1 VTDYCINLIKSQKL
15 RIRGHNSHGK
25 LSIIKNS
32 SHDKLARQEKTWI
45 SSHGNFTRKGG
56 LHNMKKTQEGK
67 CGLITW

>member
-1 VTDYCINLIKSQKL
+1 MIDYCINLIKSKKL
-15 RIRGHNSHGK
+15 RIRGHSSHGK

-32 SHDKLARQEKTWI
+32 SHDKLARQKKTWI

-56 LHNMKKTQEGK
+56 LVHMKKTQEG